1 MVKPFDSAAMRPRGP
16 GTRPGRRL
24 GLALGLGLGLG
35 LAGILALAA
44 PAHATDLLQAWRA
57 AQAHDPE
64 LAAAQQAQAAGETR
78 VEQGRSLWRPTIE
91 ARASAGYGTQ
101 ESRTRGAEF
110 AAPGFGNAREAEFN
124 TSVRGGTQ
132 TEYGIHLR
140 QPLIDPARR
149 AAQRQ
154 LEHSAAQARAAWEAA
169 AQQAMLRT
177 AQRYFEVLLARDGLQ
192 VLERQHRTVSGMLER
207 AQARFRLGDSSILDV
222 HEARARLDQ
231 LESRRLLAQVRLEL
245 AQAAF
250 RDVTGLPGQDLVP
263 LPADAPRLTAAPAEP
278 LRDWLA
284 RAENASPEIRQSQE
298 AAAMAS
304 EEADKHRAIA
314 APTLEL
320 IGGVGRSHLSGSGEF
335 GPAANTVS
343 QWSAGVELRIPLYT
357 GGMRSARYQEALALR
372 DQARFQSQAVGQRI
386 AQGVRAAWL
395 GLDTAQARIR
405 ALRQAFE
412 ANAARRDATRLGLEV
427 GERGTLD
434 WLDAED
440 AVAQADLARRQA
452 LADVA
457 MDRLRLSALA
467 GRLDDDALKSVNCA
481 LEGAQCP

>member
-1 MVKPFDSAAMRPRGP
+1 MVKPSDSTAGRPRGP
-16 GTRPGRRL
+16 RTHPGRRL
-24 GLALGLGLGLG
+24 GLVLG
-35 LAGILALAA
+35 LAGALALGAS
-44 PAHATDLLQAWRA
+44 AHATDLLQAWRA
-57 AQAHDPE
+57 AQEHDPE
-64 LAAAQQAQAAGETR
+64 LAAAQQALAAGETR
-78 VEQGRSLWRPTIE
+78 IEQGKSLWRPTIE

-110 AAPGFGNAREAEFN
+110 AAPGFGGATGAEFN
-124 TSVRGGTQ
+124 TSVRGGTR

-140 QPLIDPARR
+140 QPLIDPARQ

-169 AQQAMLRT
+169 TQQAMLRT
-177 AQRYFEVLLARDGLQ
+177 AQRYFEVLLARDGLR
-192 VLERQHRTVSGMLER
+192 VLEQQHRTVSGMLAR

-231 LESRRLLAQVRLEL
+231 LESRRLLARVRLEI

-250 RDVTGLPGQDLVP
+250 RDITGLPGLDLAP
-263 LPADAPRLTAAPAEP
+263 LPAEAARLTAAPAEP
-278 LRDWLA
+278 LHDWLA
-284 RAENASPEIRQSQE
+284 QAENASPDIRQSQE

-320 IGGVGRSHLSGSGEF
+320 IGGIGRSHLSGTGEF
-335 GPAANTVS
+335 GPAANTAS
-343 QWSAGVELRIPLYT
+343 QWSAGVQLRIPLYT

-372 DQARFQSQAVGQRI
+372 DQARFQSRAAGQRI
-386 AQGVRAAWL
+386 AQAVRAAWL

-440 AVAQADLARRQA
+440 AVAQADLARREA
-452 LADVA
+452 LAGVA

-481 LEGAQCP
+481 LAGAQCP

>member
-64 LAAAQQAQAAGETR
+64 LAAAQQALAAGETR